1 MSKWFILVML
11 VVATG
16 CRDQSA
22 KLPADAAA
30 NAAPPKSD
38 VPTRSSLA
46 PGNGPAELDVVVAS
60 AAPAPTAETDPAD
73 AALVAAGTD
82 PATTAKADPG
92 EAPQM
97 KFSPR
102 TVIPPRATTTSDGH
116 QIPAPATSTVRPAA
130 LAGAWYDGD
139 AATLRT
145 ATSELLAKAP
155 AADYTGY
162 PIALLVPHAGHRFSG
177 AIAARAYATLKGRT
191 YGRVFI
197 LGPAHRTA
205 LKGIAFPTGITHFET
220 PLGQIPLAVDVIEEL
235 RKEPLFVDHPS
246 AHRTEHSIEIHLP
259 FLQLVLP
266 HGFQLVPMVVSGLNR
281 AEIDAAAAALRR
293 VIRPGDLLIASSD
306 FTHYGERFD
315 YLGPAGKEFGPAAAK
330 VRLQGLLD
338 SAWLTIEKLDA
349 TAFLRHKVE
358 TRDTICGFLP
368 IALLLKTLPAD
379 STPHLLGTDMS
390 GNMTGSFAESVS
402 YLSAVFSAI
411 WPYSSVSGAA
421 QLSAEEKKVLLD
433 LACQQV
439 DTYVQSQER
448 LQESS
453 LKVALTP
460 RLKAESGTFVTLKQ
474 NGRLRGCIGN
484 IMPVKPL
491 FQAVLDNAVNAA
503 HFDRRF
509 KPVQPEELP
518 QTSVEVSVL
527 TPPVARNDWRD
538 LVLGRDGIILS
549 KPGGSA
555 VFLPQVAVEQG
566 WTLEETLA
574 HLSSKAGLGRDGW
587 RDGATYQ
594 TFEAIVFH
602 QDP

>member
-1 MSKWFILVML
+1 MSKWFILAVL
-11 VVATG
+11 VITTG
-16 CRDQSA
+16 CREQAA
-22 KLPADAAA
+22 KLPTEAAADAA
-30 NAAPPKSD
+30 PTKSD
-38 VPTRSSLA
+38 VPQKSILA
-46 PGNGPAELDVVVAS
+46 PSDGPTVLDVVAASEVA
-60 AAPAPTAETDPAD
+60 APTAR
-73 AALVAAGTD
+73 
-82 PATTAKADPG
+82 ADPG
-92 EAPQM
+92 EVPKM

-102 TVIPPRATTTSDGH
+102 TVIPPRTKADSGGTDSETLAASP
-116 QIPAPATSTVRPAA
+116 IRPPA
-130 LAGAWYDGD
+130 LAGSWYDGD
-139 AATLRT
+139 SATLRK
-145 ATSELLAKAP
+145 AISDLLAKVP
-155 AADYTGY
+155 AADYSGY
-162 PIALLVPHAGHRFSG
+162 PVALLVPHAGHRFSG
-177 AIAARAYATLKGRT
+177 AMAARAYATLKGRT

-220 PLGQIPLAVDVIEEL
+220 PLGQIPLAVDVLDEL

-281 AEIDAAAAALRR
+281 AEIDVAAAALRR
-293 VIRPGDLLIASSD
+293 VVRPGDLLIASSD
-306 FTHYGERFD
+306 FTHYGERFG
-315 YLGPAGKEFGPAAAK
+315 YLGPAGNEFGPATAK
-330 VRLQGLLD
+330 VRLQGLLEA
-338 SAWLTIEKLDA
+338 AWLTIEKLDA
-349 TAFLRHKVE
+349 MAFLRHKVE

-390 GNMTGSFAESVS
+390 GSMTGSFAESVS

-411 WPYSSVSGAA
+411 WPYTYVSGAE

-433 LACQQV
+433 LACKQV

-453 LKVALTP
+453 LNVALTP
-460 RLKAESGTFVTLKQ
+460 RLRAESGTFVTLKQ

-509 KPVQPEELP
+509 KPVQPDELP

-527 TPPVARNDWRD
+527 TPPVPQDDWRE

-566 WTLEETLA
+566 WTLEETLTQ
-574 HLSSKAGLGRDGW
+574 LSSKAGLGEDGW

-602 QDP
+602 EDP